1 MLQNYVYT
9 CSGSLASCEE
19 LMEIVANADKE
30 LQPER
35 SHGDDE
41 GSDADDI
48 SLQTIDSDSD
58 DSAYEET
65 DDEAVVAHSEEKE
78 RAGPTTQTSGALGI
92 SAAPSVDEGIIQS
105 SSTSSTMQDESGHPR
120 RIPRIA
126 TMRMYHGGQ
135 SQANTEEVLEE
146 ITPWLCPDNGPRQW
160 IDITGDL
167 VTLAVSKGILG
178 QPQANRTSCQVSRQQ
193 EGARRAD
200 VHRCRF
206 QRRTDQMSL
215 AAEREVR
222 QLHPGI
228 ASFTTNMRE

>member
-126 TMRMYHGGQ
+126 TM
-135 SQANTEEVLEE
+135 
-146 ITPWLCPDNGPRQW
+146 PWLCPDNGPRQW
-160 IDITGDL
+160 IDITRDL
-167 VTLAVSKGILG
+167 VTLAVSKGTLG